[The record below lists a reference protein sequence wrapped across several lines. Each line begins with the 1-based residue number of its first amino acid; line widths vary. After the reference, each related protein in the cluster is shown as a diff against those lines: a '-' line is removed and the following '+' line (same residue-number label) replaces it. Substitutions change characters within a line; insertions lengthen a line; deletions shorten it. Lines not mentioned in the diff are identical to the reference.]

1 MSELC
6 LLIVECRYPDDVQDQ
21 LLNDQYI
28 FGLCVKKIQGHLL
41 GKIASENTVEK
52 FLLESRK
59 IESKIEQNKPL
70 AIKTNMTYNI
80 IFRGGE
86 NPKEIKVDTAL
97 IAKVKH
103 VNIVEGPIT
112 EAIVQHLARNAKS
125 VVEKTTSKLYVKV
138 KMTNVILVTQDPRRE
153 GQRKNIS

>member
-1 MSELC
+1 M
-6 LLIVECRYPDDVQDQ
+6 
-21 LLNDQYI
+21 
-28 FGLCVKKIQGHLL
+28 
-41 GKIASENTVEK
+41 EK

-59 IESKIEQNKPL
+59 IESKIEQNKLL
-70 AIKTNMTYNI
+70 AIKTSMIYNTV
-80 IFRGGE
+80 FRGRE

-97 IAKVKH
+97 IAMVKH

-138 KMTNVILVTQDPRRE
+138 KMTNVILVTQGPRRVRAKKKDFLRSLKTRIIIM
-153 GQRKNIS
+153 Q